1 MKSLFSKRFHD
12 QAMTQKEAVS
22 VCESEQEVPAHLIEV
37 DSQEENQAIH
47 NEDVRREKTCSG
59 YKKTRYWMGIK
70 KGPSGRDS
78 DWVLES
84 NGKSITFSN
93 WLRLDWRNY
102 ACAVIQHTSGGAVW
116 VSKGCGKSGNS
127 AYTIYYTA
135 LCELD

>member
-1 MKSLFSKRFHD
+1 
-12 QAMTQKEAVS
+12 MTQKEAVS
-22 VCESEQEVPAHLIEV
+22 FCESEQEVPAHLIEV
-37 DSQEENQAIH
+37 DSQEENEAIH
-47 NEDVRREKTCSG
+47 AEDVRRKETCRG

-70 KGPSGRDS
+70 KGPSGRAG

-84 NGKSITFSN
+84 NGKSITFSH

-102 ACAVIQHTSGGAVW
+102 ACAIIQFTSREAFW
-116 VSKGCGKSGNS
+116 VSKDCDKSGNS